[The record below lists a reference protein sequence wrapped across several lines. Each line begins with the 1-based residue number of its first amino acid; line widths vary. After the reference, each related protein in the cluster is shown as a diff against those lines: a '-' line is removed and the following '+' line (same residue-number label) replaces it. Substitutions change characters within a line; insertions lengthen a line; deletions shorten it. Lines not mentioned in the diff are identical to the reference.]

1 MFISLSLSIYIYI
14 YIYIYCIYRYRY
26 INDIFISRYS
36 TNKCECQIL
45 YSYRSE
51 CTDELCGSESL
62 LWVSSSYQSHLLC
75 AGFVWVNGSLLS
87 SEWALLSYILTGT
100 GRWSGGSAEV
110 GRGGCVGEITNKN
123 KSFVLFGH
131 LHTSVF
137 DTLKHPWIMDRMLR
151 VCYSS
156 FETPGN

>member
-1 MFISLSLSIYIYI
+1 MTLFFISRQWS
-14 YIYIYCIYRYRY
+14 
-26 INDIFISRYS
+26 FISRYS
-36 TNKCECQIL
+36 TNQWFKCKCQIL
-45 YSYRSE
+45 YSYLSE
-51 CTDELCGSESL
+51 CIDEICSSESL
-62 LWVSSSYQSHLLC
+62 LWVSSSYQAHLPC
-75 AGFVWVNGSLLS
+75 AGFACVNGSLSYFLNELCS
-87 SEWALLSYILTGT
+87 LIYSQVHGNPSRLEDDQVGLCWGGEGVDALGKLLI
-100 GRWSGGSAEV
+100 
-110 GRGGCVGEITNKN
+110 KN